1 MIMNSLIRIT
11 CFVSLFLGTANGWAQ
26 EQGPSVPELD
36 AINPGLSPLDDP
48 PNLETP
54 QACVENFMLSARHS
68 DYDRAAR
75 SLNFR
80 LIEDL
85 TDNEAASLAEQFYFV
100 LKQELWIDW
109 ESLPDRADGM
119 VDRDLLTESGPLV
132 GEPRIGLR
140 LGSIQVDGRGIPVR
154 LQRVQTSDTEPVW
167 LFSAQ
172 TVDNIESFYEVHGPG
187 WLERRM
193 PGWASARG
201 WQDIAVWKWI
211 TLAVILL
218 LAPIIGWVTVKL
230 VGRSANKAL
239 STDPKLLKQVS
250 SPATAVIATA
260 LVWVTIEW
268 LLSLPSQAARIAD
281 PLSLIAFVASVTWL
295 AMRLISFIVD
305 GIAKDAVRRSH
316 EDDSTTQRRVLTQVT
331 ITRHVL
337 MLVTALTA
345 IGVVMIQLG
354 VFRTFGVAM
363 LSSAGAAAVILG
375 IAGHAVLGNIIAG
388 LQIAL
393 TQPFTLGDAVYI
405 EKNWGRI
412 EDITYTNVVVRT
424 WDERRLVFPVRYF
437 IDHWFENWSMT
448 DPFLVKPIYLH
459 VDYRAD
465 VEAIRSKFMDLL
477 ENDEDWDKENDDPDV
492 LVTDTQ
498 DETMVVRLTC
508 GGSTPSDAW
517 YLHCRIREKLVAW
530 LQQYEDGRYLPRR
543 RVILDRH
550 ELQKA

>member
-1 MIMNSLIRIT
+1 MNTLIRIT
-11 CFVSLFLGTANGWAQ
+11 CFTLFLLATASVRAQ
-26 EQGPSVPELD
+26 EQSPSVPELD
-36 AINPGLSPLDDP
+36 AINPGLSALHDP

-54 QACVENFMLSARHS
+54 QACVENFMLSARDG
-68 DYDRAAR
+68 DYTRAAR

-80 LIEDL
+80 LISDL
-85 TDNEAASLAEQFYFV
+85 TDEVAASLAEQFYFV

-140 LGSIQVDGRGIPVR
+140 LGSIQVDGREVPVR
-154 LQRVQTSDTEPVW
+154 LQRVQTADTEPVW

-172 TVDNIESFYEVHGPG
+172 TVDNIESLYEVHGPG

-211 TLAVILL
+211 TLAVILV

-230 VGRSANKAL
+230 VGRSANKAM

-316 EDDSTTQRRVLTQVT
+316 EDDSTTQRRILTQVT

-345 IGVVMIQLG
+345 IGIVMIQLG

-405 EKNWGRI
+405 ENNWGRI
-412 EDITYTNVVVRT
+412 EDITYTNVVVCT
-424 WDERRLVFPVRYF
+424 WDKRRLVFPVRYF
-437 IDHWFENWSMT
+437 IDHWFKNWSMT

-465 VEAIRSKFMDLL
+465 VEAIRSKFMELL
-477 ENDEDWDKENDDPDV
+477 EGDEDWDKENDEPDV

-508 GGSTPSDAW
+508 GGATPSDAW
-517 YLHCRIREKLVAW
+517 SLHCRVREKLVAW
-530 LQQYEDGRYLPRR
+530 LQQHEDGRYLPRR
-543 RVILDRH
+543 RVILDRQ
-550 ELQKA
+550 ELQES